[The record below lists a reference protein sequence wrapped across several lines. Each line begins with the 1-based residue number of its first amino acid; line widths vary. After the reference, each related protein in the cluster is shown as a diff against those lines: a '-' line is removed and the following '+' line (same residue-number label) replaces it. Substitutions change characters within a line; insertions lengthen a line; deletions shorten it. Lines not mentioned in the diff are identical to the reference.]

1 MNKTLRIII
10 GLVAL
15 GAVLLYNFVHTGNI
29 LASFIDPSE
38 VGYIAAGGIEAIVIF
53 LSMQIS
59 ERRRDKRST
68 RLFVGALVAV
78 VVVSALA
85 NVAEGYAVKFG
96 KPLEVAVFGATDFA
110 QLVVWLSSTGLLSL
124 VVFAMAEIIGDDM
137 TANTQDVTPPATEQ
151 HDEPQAQPS
160 ETLLT
165 LVPNQAHAL
174 TVPSRALSDIDILTF
189 WRAHGQA
196 DAWQQVSTQAH
207 ECLNGTSGYLER
219 WYGDKRSISGL
230 CNALGIVDAAQV
242 KRVGSLVRGI
252 IKPVIE

>member
-1 MNKTLRIII
+1 MNKTFKIVM

-96 KPLEVAVFGATDFA
+96 KPLEVVVFGATDFA

-137 TANTQDVTPPATEQ
+137 TANTQAVTPPATEP
-151 HDEPQAQPS
+151 HDEPHYEPQAQPAETINTPAVLVKIADDAS
-160 ETLLT
+160 EAQPATASDVLLAYYAAQPDASQT
-165 LVPNQAHAL
+165 SAAQHVAQVLGKPYSRQAVKAQL
-174 TVPSRALSDIDILTF
+174 DR
-189 WRAHGQA
+189 
-196 DAWQQVSTQAH
+196 
-207 ECLNGTSGYLER
+207 LER
-219 WYGDKRSISGL
+219 DGL
-230 CNALGIVDAAQV
+230 IARNGHVEV
-242 KRVGSLVRGI
+242 K
-252 IKPVIE
+252 K